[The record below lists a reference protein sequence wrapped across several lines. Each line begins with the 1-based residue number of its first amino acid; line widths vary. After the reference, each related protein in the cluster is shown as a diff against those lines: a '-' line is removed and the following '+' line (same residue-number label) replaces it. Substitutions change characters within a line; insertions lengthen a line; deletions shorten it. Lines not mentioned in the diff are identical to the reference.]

1 MLKSY
6 QKAVLGDKT
15 EISDKFYDLVFQEK
29 IILIPVILAIFILGV
44 YPKPFIEIAEPAVK
58 NLFSLMSI
66 TIK

>member
-1 MLKSY
+1 
-6 QKAVLGDKT
+6 LGDKT
-15 EISDKFYDLVFQEK
+15 EVSDKFHDLVLQEK